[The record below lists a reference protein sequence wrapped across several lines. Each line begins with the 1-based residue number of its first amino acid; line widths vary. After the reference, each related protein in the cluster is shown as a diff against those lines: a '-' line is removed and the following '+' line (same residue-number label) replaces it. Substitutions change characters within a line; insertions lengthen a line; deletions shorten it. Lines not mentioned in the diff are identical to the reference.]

1 MRALAAAV
9 ALAAATAAQADY
21 KDAYSRGLEAVRDG
35 DWNEVRRRMT
45 EAAAEQPAP
54 ATRVRLYGQR
64 WEPYVPQYYL
74 GLAAFK
80 QGDCAG
86 ALREW
91 RSAANAGVIGSVPN
105 LKAEQD
111 RNAASCESRVAQQ
124 TPPPKPPVD
133 EPKPAETPKPP
144 VAETPKPVDTPKPPD
159 KPKTEPPK
167 AEPAKPEPA
176 RTEPP
181 KPAPT
186 PIAAR
191 VPTPLLDAYRAWLA
205 GRYADVARINPESYG
220 EPRAKA
226 QAFLVRAAARHVQAE
241 IDGDA
246 QTLDAA
252 RADVRAVRALD
263 ARLAPDAAM
272 FSPRFRAFFAATK

>member
-9 ALAAATAAQADY
+9 ALAAATAAHADY

-35 DWNEVRRRMT
+35 DWKEVRRHMT

-111 RNAASCESRVAQQ
+111 KNTATCDSRVAQQ
-124 TPPPKPPVD
+124 PPPAKPPVT
-133 EPKPAETPKPP
+133 EAPKPP
-144 VAETPKPVDTPKPPD
+144 VAETPKPIDVPKPPD
-159 KPKTEPPK
+159 KPKPEPPK
-167 AEPAKPEPA
+167 PEPQKSDPIRTEPAK
-176 RTEPP
+176 TEPP

-186 PIAAR
+186 PIAER
-191 VPTPLLDAYRAWLA
+191 VPSPLLDAYRAWLA

-226 QAFLVRAAARHVQAE
+226 QAFLVRAAARHLQAE
-241 IDGDA
+241 LDGDA
-246 QTLDAA
+246 QALDAA

-272 FSPRFRAFFAATK
+272 FSPRFRAFYAATK